1 MAVRLVLRSQ
11 QGGGSGEEPSFEFD
25 QARVAIGRG
34 KGADVRLPD
43 LAVSELHATL
53 RVSGSRYAL
62 IDEGSTNGTRV
73 NGTLLVPSRPRT
85 LESGDELEIGPFRL
99 VCSFGP
105 LRSATT
111 PERTASL
118 ARQLLRE
125 LSAEPTV
132 RAPLALRV
140 VRGPDTGTVVNLGA
154 APSRLVIGRG
164 ESAGLPLNDR
174 DVSRDHLEIE
184 RDLDGAIARDL
195 ASKNGLVVNGKRL
208 RERRLR
214 HGDLLT
220 VGSSDIQ
227 FEDPAEAALRGQ
239 EGQPDEVVT
248 RTVPAQSV
256 APLAVEPTAAVAPP
270 PVVMAAPAA
279 ASALTTSSADALV
292 YALAGL
298 VLVASVAGL
307 LWLFNS

>member
-1 MAVRLVLRSQ
+1 MAVKLVLRR
-11 QGGGSGEEPSFEFD
+11 QGGSDSGEEPSFEFD
-25 QARVAIGRG
+25 QARVALGRG

-53 RVSGSRYAL
+53 QVAGSRYTL
-62 IDEGSTNGTRV
+62 VDESSTNGTRV
-73 NGTLLVPSRPRT
+73 NGTQLVAGRPRT
-85 LESGDELEIGPFRL
+85 LEAGDELELGPFRL

-105 LRSATT
+105 VSSATT

-118 ARQLLRE
+118 ARRLIRE

-140 VRGPDTGTVVNLGA
+140 VRGPDTGTSVNLGIP
-154 APSRLVIGRG
+154 PSKLIIGRG
-164 ESAGLPLNDR
+164 DSAGLELTDR

-195 ASKNGLVVNGKRL
+195 RSKNGLVVNGKRL

-214 HGDLLT
+214 HGDVLT
-220 VGSSDIQ
+220 VGSSDVV
-227 FEDPAEAALRGQ
+227 FEDPAEAALKGL
-239 EGQPDEVVT
+239 EGKPDEVVT
-248 RTVPAQSV
+248 RTLPAASVEPIVATPAPV
-256 APLAVEPTAAVAPP
+256 APPKPAAVAA
-270 PVVMAAPAA
+270 PVAM
-279 ASALTTSSADALV
+279 SSSADALV

-307 LWLFNS
+307 LWLFRS